1 MRGFFHST
9 IIGLAALGFI
19 AACADSSFTAGDS
32 KKKPRSSLNDAN
44 ADLDGDGIPDG
55 SDGSGAGGDGNGG
68 DGANGGAGTLP
79 DGTPIPSN
87 SGPGNAEQN
96 PNVPGQFVQKFKQGN
111 SFVVDVLMV
120 FDTSTSMK
128 DEKEFIE
135 ANMAKFVTDLNSAA
149 LDAKVTVIGKKTN
162 ASDPKNMGLT
172 FNFPAGLPA
181 DKFAQVD
188 QYVHST
194 DALGHL
200 NRYFAGQLPQPI
212 PPRDGVPTEVII
224 VTDDNGHNTSNNPYK
239 IPLSTAAEFQMPAN
253 RKIVVDAVVG
263 LQKGSSAN
271 PKCTIENVG
280 TEHMTLANQ
289 TGGTVFDLCS
299 PDWNALLK
307 ALTDKIVARNGGFSL
322 DRIPD
327 AAQKIEVYVNGKL
340 VSSNN
345 YIIDAANRL
354 VKFKDTYILPNG
366 AEIVVKYYEKK

>member
-9 IIGLAALGFI
+9 IIGLAALGLI

-32 KKKPRSSLNDAN
+32 KKKPPSSLKDADAN
-44 ADLDGDGIPDG
+44 GDGFADG
-55 SDGSGAGGDGNGG
+55 SDGSGADGNNGHGDGSDGG
-68 DGANGGAGTLP
+68 GGTLP
-79 DGTPIPSN
+79 DGTPIPSG
-87 SGPGNAEQN
+87 SGPGNGQQN
-96 PNVPGQFVQKFKQGN
+96 PNVPGQFIQKFKQGN

-120 FDTSTSMK
+120 FDTSTSMRE
-128 DEKEFIE
+128 EKEFIE
-135 ANMAKFVTDLNSAA
+135 ANMAKFINDLNSAA

-162 ASDPKNMGLT
+162 ATDPKNMGLT
-172 FNFPAGLPA
+172 FNFPANLPA

-194 DALGHL
+194 DAIGHL
-200 NRYFAGQLPQPI
+200 NRYFAGQLAQPI

-239 IPLSTAAEFQMPAN
+239 VPRSIAAEFTMPAN

-263 LQKGSSAN
+263 LQKGKSAN
-271 PKCTIENVG
+271 PKCVIENVG

-299 PDWNALLK
+299 PDWNNLLK
-307 ALTDKIVARNGGFSL
+307 ALTDKIVARNGGFAL
-322 DRIPD
+322 DKIPD
-327 AAQKIEVYVNGKL
+327 TAQKIEVYVNGKL

-345 YIIDAANRL
+345 YTIDPVNRL

-366 AEIVVKYYEKK
+366 AEVVVKYYEKV